1 MNMASGFAVQGLVV
15 RFQIGYLP
23 HGLMRTLTN
32 SSSWFGVSEPGFRV
46 GIWGPGFRDGGW
58 GPELRV
64 EG

>member
-15 RFQIGYLP
+15 RFQIGSLL
-23 HGLMRTLTN
+23 HGPMRTLTN
-32 SSSWFGVSEPGFRV
+32 SSSWFGVSEPGLRV
-46 GIWGPGFRDGGW
+46 GIWGSGFTDEGW